1 MESLGLLNFNLDLK
15 KFQVIHPRYTFGKT
29 YLKGQKQ
36 KKDQEKGQTMED
48 ISRMVT
54 ELNSKIE
61 AKREIIEPLLNRVRY
76 IYDYIY

>member
-1 MESLGLLNFNLDLK
+1 
-15 KFQVIHPRYTFGKT
+15 
-29 YLKGQKQ
+29 
-36 KKDQEKGQTMED
+36 MED

-76 IYDYIY
+76 TYINTKVYSRRLTLQHYTKTLRKK

>member
-1 MESLGLLNFNLDLK
+1 
-15 KFQVIHPRYTFGKT
+15 
-29 YLKGQKQ
+29 
-36 KKDQEKGQTMED
+36 MED

-76 IYDYIY
+76 TYTKVYSRRLTTLRKKVISVMSITVLFLVTPLR

>member
-1 MESLGLLNFNLDLK
+1 
-15 KFQVIHPRYTFGKT
+15 
-29 YLKGQKQ
+29 
-36 KKDQEKGQTMED
+36 MED

-76 IYDYIY
+76 IIYRLYFKYYIY

>member
-1 MESLGLLNFNLDLK
+1 
-15 KFQVIHPRYTFGKT
+15 
-29 YLKGQKQ
+29 
-36 KKDQEKGQTMED
+36 MED

-76 IYDYIY
+76 TYMKYYYNRYISILR

>member
-1 MESLGLLNFNLDLK
+1 M
-15 KFQVIHPRYTFGKT
+15 

-76 IYDYIY
+76 IYEILHLLKYIRDACMITPKLIKMVINAITMI

>member
-1 MESLGLLNFNLDLK
+1 
-15 KFQVIHPRYTFGKT
+15 
-29 YLKGQKQ
+29 
-36 KKDQEKGQTMED
+36 MED

-76 IYDYIY
+76 TYTKVYSRRLTTLRKK

>member
-1 MESLGLLNFNLDLK
+1 
-15 KFQVIHPRYTFGKT
+15 
-29 YLKGQKQ
+29 
-36 KKDQEKGQTMED
+36 MED

-76 IYDYIY
+76 IYEIYYIYFSIVIYYFTNI

>member
-1 MESLGLLNFNLDLK
+1 M
-15 KFQVIHPRYTFGKT
+15 